1 MAMIKEALTFAISLS
16 LTASIKCLCLWK
28 NCVLMLYPMTSI
40 PMEREFTIG
49 FSSTLKASTTTKKI
63 SKKKRK
69 NKKLK
74 NKWKKWNFIVIKIT
88 NYCMLLCCRS
98 ITMEVS
104 IVAMFVEL
112 AKMFLLELNA
122 ADNVIMICVRAVLHQ
137 MGWFR
142 KLKKKINSKN

>member
-49 FSSTLKASTTTKKI
+49 FLSTLKASTITKKI

-74 NKWKKWNFIVIKIT
+74 NKWKKWNFVVIKIT
-88 NYCMLLCCRS
+88 NYSMLLCCRS
-98 ITMEVS
+98 ITMEES

-122 ADNVIMICVRAVLHQ
+122 ADNVIMIYVRAVLHQ
-137 MGWFR
+137 KGWV
-142 KLKKKINSKN
+142 K